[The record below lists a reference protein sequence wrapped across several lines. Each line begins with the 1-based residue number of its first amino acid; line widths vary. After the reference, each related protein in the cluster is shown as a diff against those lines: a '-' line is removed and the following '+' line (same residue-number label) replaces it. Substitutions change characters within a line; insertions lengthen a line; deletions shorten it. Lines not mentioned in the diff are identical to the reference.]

1 MSINGYANS
10 LKEQSKNLKAL
21 ADLECEPAKGAQ
33 IRDLNDR
40 LRQTGSGGT
49 IQITSGLAALG
60 PDLVFKVLA
69 AVTGFDGFTPDNDPW
84 GEHDCGLLTV
94 EQQTILWKVDYYDL
108 TRSCLSPDPADPK
121 VTVRVLTVMR
131 AEEY

>member
-10 LKEQSKNLKAL
+10 SKEQTKNQPTMV
-21 ADLECEPAKGAQ
+21 DEESAKRAQ
-33 IRDLNDR
+33 IRALNDR

-60 PDLVFKVLA
+60 PGLVFKILA
-69 AVTGFDGFTPDNDPW
+69 AVAAFNQFTADNDPW

-94 EQQTILWKVDYYDL
+94 EQQTILWKVDYYDQ
-108 TRSCLSPDPADPK
+108 TRSCLSPDPANPTL
-121 VTVRVLTVMR
+121 TVRVLTVML
-131 AEEY
+131 ASEY